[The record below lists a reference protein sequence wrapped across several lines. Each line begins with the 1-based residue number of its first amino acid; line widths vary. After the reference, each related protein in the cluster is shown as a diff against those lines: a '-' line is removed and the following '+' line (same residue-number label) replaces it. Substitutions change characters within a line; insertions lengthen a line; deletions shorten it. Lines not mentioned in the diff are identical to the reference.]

1 MRIGS
6 KENDL
11 DRAQF
16 LCRARFRVV
25 RRLGSNDSCGTNNSR
40 IVLGISLASL
50 QCEKFFHFTEILDF
64 AAAQAVSPSLRRTSP
79 RKSTNCLIG
88 PPTKD
93 ATNQPTL
100 PTKTRRSCPIALR
113 IAPSTPSSPLT
124 LSTNPQRRTARS
136 TYPLCRAEDAH
147 DTFVRSTRAR
157 RSRHVRFA
165 PKADKEQTRRYVRFV
180 PPLASLTRCS
190 KLAPVSAAILVFGQP
205 LAPPGRRMVV
215 QCGTPPV
222 FSAFVCK

>member
-1 MRIGS
+1 
-6 KENDL
+6 L

-50 QCEKFFHFTEILDF
+50 NFTRFVAMRKIFSFHRDLAFRRGTT
-64 AAAQAVSPSLRRTSP
+64 VSPSLRRTLP

-165 PKADKEQTRRYVRFV
+165 PKADKEQTHRYVRFV
-180 PPLASLTRCS
+180 PLASLTRCS

>member
-1 MRIGS
+1 MIRVEPTIH
-6 KENDL
+6 E
-11 DRAQF
+11 
-16 LCRARFRVV
+16 LC
-25 RRLGSNDSCGTNNSR
+25 L
-40 IVLGISLASL
+40 
-50 QCEKFFHFTEILDF
+50 EFH
-64 AAAQAVSPSLRRTSP
+64 SLRCNAKNFFISP
-79 RKSTNCLIG
+79 RSWISPRHKPSRRASAAPRRANRQNCLIG

-165 PKADKEQTRRYVRFV
+165 PKADKEQTRRYVRFA
-180 PPLASLTRCS
+180 PLASLTRCS

-222 FSAFVCK
+222 FSAFVCNESTAVHGSFNLASAKYPYGRLTLEGGVP